1 MALSMGICLFP
12 SQTLAQ
18 TLNFTLANFNES
30 SLTKF
35 YAVPLGSDKW
45 GDNQLSEELKVD
57 EEIPISLPSLN
68 PSDASAQICT
78 YNIRGVFSDKQEFLD
93 YSVDLCKTSEEGYY
107 VFFNQTTPQI
117 KILNNSPR
125 KIEQVEVDYLGFC
138 PEETGLK
145 PADSANGIRWG
156 AFKMLHRCNDTNLG
170 LGLQNFGYLGNG
182 YGFMEINDNQGA
194 QSVQFARN
202 PAAAEDSDCIRWGG
216 DINIHRGFFPLS
228 NPKPSNL
235 NFIGNVS
242 RFQEEDWYEGSEIRG
257 KRFVYFGVR
266 EAECPSGHMVFRQE
280 TSENKYQYGVIEP
293 IAIDDTRMTF
303 RWWMAEPNVTDFSG
317 IPANFNYSYV
327 ISISSISPLSFNFLF
342 TNAGDCNCACEGVE
356 AKVRAWFEGS
366 PEFYEKTVNF
376 CKQDEIIFGIPGLS
390 RTLRL
395 SNNTSLPIVGFYAVP
410 LGKDDWGLNLLNKQ
424 IDKFSNDS
432 LTIDNSLGC
441 KYNLRA
447 VYLQGSSTASAV
459 TVEKRDVDICSSD
472 FVGISE
478 SDAVV
483 TFD

>member
-1 MALSMGICLFP
+1 
-12 SQTLAQ
+12 
-18 TLNFTLANFNES
+18 
-30 SLTKF
+30 
-35 YAVPLGSDKW
+35 
-45 GDNQLSEELKVD
+45 
-57 EEIPISLPSLN
+57 
-68 PSDASAQICT
+68 
-78 YNIRGVFSDKQEFLD
+78 
-93 YSVDLCKTSEEGYY
+93 
-107 VFFNQTTPQI
+107 
-117 KILNNSPR
+117 
-125 KIEQVEVDYLGFC
+125 
-138 PEETGLK
+138 
-145 PADSANGIRWG
+145 
-156 AFKMLHRCNDTNLG
+156 
-170 LGLQNFGYLGNG
+170 
-182 YGFMEINDNQGA
+182 
-194 QSVQFARN
+194 
-202 PAAAEDSDCIRWGG
+202 
-216 DINIHRGFFPLS
+216 
-228 NPKPSNL
+228 PSNL

-266 EAECPSGHMVFRQE
+266 EAECPSGYMVFRQE

-327 ISISSISPLSFNFLF
+327 ISVSSISPLSFNFLF

-410 LGKDDWGLNLLNKQ
+410 LGKDDWGLNLLDKQ